1 MNFEKY
7 MLRAIS
13 LADTY
18 KYTAKPNPVVGAI
31 LVKDDLIISE
41 GAHERFGGNH
51 AEVNAIA
58 LAKKKLG
65 SAFNSFTELTLICT
79 LEPCNHSG
87 KTGPCSQA
95 IIDSGI
101 KKVIIGSKDP
111 NPKVAGQGIEKLL
124 QNGIDVETGL
134 CEELVRKQN
143 KFFFFKHEKKRPYL
157 TIKIAASAD
166 WKSHNI
172 DGESIWITSKESR
185 QDVQIVRAQYDA
197 ILTGGNTVKNDNPRM
212 NARVDFELN
221 QPKKILLSNKDNLNK
236 LENNFFK
243 DADVQ
248 ILKERDIKKII
259 EGFRESDVCSILIEA
274 GPKLVN
280 AFLSSNLVD
289 ELIIYQSNNIL
300 GSNGV
305 AWFTEDNA
313 VENFGFK
320 LESSYKIMTDT
331 KNTYKN
337 VKR

>member
-18 KYTAKPNPVVGAI
+18 KYTAKPNPVVGAL

-95 IIDSGI
+95 ILDSGI

-143 KFFFFKHEKKRPYL
+143 KFFFFKHR
-157 TIKIAASAD
+157 
-166 WKSHNI
+166 
-172 DGESIWITSKESR
+172 R
-185 QDVQIVRAQYDA
+185 
-197 ILTGGNTVKNDNPRM
+197 
-212 NARVDFELN
+212 
-221 QPKKILLSNKDNLNK
+221 KD
-236 LENNFFK
+236 
-243 DADVQ
+243 
-248 ILKERDIKKII
+248 
-259 EGFRESDVCSILIEA
+259 LI
-274 GPKLVN
+274 
-280 AFLSSNLVD
+280 
-289 ELIIYQSNNIL
+289 
-300 GSNGV
+300 
-305 AWFTEDNA
+305 
-313 VENFGFK
+313 
-320 LESSYKIMTDT
+320 
-331 KNTYKN
+331 
-337 VKR
+337 